1 MTEVDI
7 DGMLCEPKIKQHQEA
22 EEQGGICPPDSRFLH
37 QNKPKWCYAMF
48 EDYERCLK
56 HNSNKKT
63 CQYFFSI
70 YNQYCPK
77 AWVEQWEEQVEK
89 GIFPRDLTKEMG
101 REFQLRGYMNP
112 QGAGVF
118 GKTTIYSVQFNRVPP
133 HRPDKNSTIFNTL
146 RCTHGVFR

>member
-77 AWVEQWEEQVEK
+77 AWVEQWEEQ
-89 GIFPRDLTKEMG
+89 GI
-101 REFQLRGYMNP
+101 Y
-112 QGAGVF
+112 
-118 GKTTIYSVQFNRVPP
+118 
-133 HRPDKNSTIFNTL
+133 
-146 RCTHGVFR
+146 